1 MGLFNNRNANE
12 SAYVGG
18 KKHWV
23 DVIKNSGDG
32 NLLIWRQPEEDF
44 NTNSTLIVMPGEEAI
59 FVKGGVIEQVFSNG
73 TYKLSTQNYPVISRL
88 RNAFSGG
95 ISTFNCVV
103 YFIRTA
109 HSQEIEW
116 GTMSPIQYYDD
127 TFGNLQVKSYG
138 AYKVHVSDSAK
149 LLSKLIGNNIAFET
163 QEGLNKYF
171 ANQFQMHIVNT
182 LSQTLDALKADGK
195 VIFETVRNVVDMA
208 RFIQPHIA
216 RIVEEY
222 GLALDAFSVASCKV
236 NSDDPEI
243 QKMITDRARMN
254 YLGANW
260 AAQQQVDILKT
271 VAQNSG
277 AGGLAAT
284 GAGIGVGMAAGS
296 IFGNMGQQTLQG
308 APQPVQT
315 PATPPSGGNPI
326 MEKLKQ
332 AKQLLDM
339 RLISQEDFEAKKK
352 ELLSQL

>member
-1 MGLFNNRNANE
+1 MGLFNNRNPNE
-12 SAYVGG
+12 SAYIGG

-23 DVIKNSGDG
+23 DIIKNSGDG

-44 NTNSTLIVMPGEEAI
+44 NTNSTLIVMPGEEAL
-59 FVKGGVIEQVFSNG
+59 FVKGGIIEQVFSNG
-73 TYKLSTQNYPVISRL
+73 TYKLDTQNYPVISRL

-95 ISTFNCVV
+95 VSSFNCVV
-103 YFIRTA
+103 YFVRTA

-138 AYKVHVSDSAK
+138 AYKIHVDDSAK
-149 LLSKLIGNNIAFET
+149 FLSKLIGNNIPYET

-208 RFIQPHIA
+208 RFIQPHVA
-216 RIVEEY
+216 KIVEEY

-236 NSDDPEI
+236 TSEDPEI

-271 VAQNSG
+271 VAQNPG
-277 AGGLAAT
+277 AGALTSA
-284 GAGIGVGMAAGS
+284 GAGIGMGVAAGG
-296 IFGNMGQQTLQG
+296 ILGNLGQQTLQG
-308 APQPVQT
+308 APQNVQT
-315 PATPPSGGNPI
+315 PPVAPTGSNTI

-332 AKQLLDM
+332 AKELLDM
-339 RLISQEDFEAKKK
+339 GLISQEDFEVKKK

>member
-1 MGLFNNRNANE
+1 MGLFNNKNPNE

-23 DVIKNSGDG
+23 DVIKNSGEG

-44 NTNSTLIVMPGEEAI
+44 NTNSTLIVMPGEEAV
-59 FVKGGVIEQVFSNG
+59 FVKGGIIEQVFTNG
-73 TYKLSTQNYPVISRL
+73 TYKLDTQNYPIVSRL

-95 ISTFNCVV
+95 VSSFNCVV

-109 HSQEIEW
+109 HSEEIEW

-127 TFGNLQVKSYG
+127 TFGNLQVKSFG
-138 AYKVHVSDSAK
+138 AYRIHVDDSAK
-149 LLSKLIGNNIAFET
+149 FLSKLIGNNVPFET
-163 QEGLNKYF
+163 KDGLNKFF

-182 LSQTLDALKADGK
+182 MSQTLDALKAEGK
-195 VIFETVRNVVDMA
+195 VIFETTRNVVEMS

-216 RIVEEY
+216 RILAEY
-222 GLALDAFSVASCKV
+222 GLSLDAFSVASCKI
-236 NSDDPEI
+236 SSEDPEI

-271 VAQNSG
+271 VAQNPG
-277 AGGLAAT
+277 AGGLTSA
-284 GAGIGVGMAAGS
+284 GAGIGIGMAAGNV
-296 IFGNMGQQTLQG
+296 FGNIGQQTLQG
-308 APQPVQT
+308 ATQGVQT
-315 PATPPSGGNPI
+315 PAGQPDSV
-326 MEKLKQ
+326 MAKLKQ
-332 AKQLLDM
+332 VKELLDM
-339 RLISQEDFEAKKK
+339 GLITQEDFEAKKK